1 MDLKIV
7 NTGNTTN
14 ISTISTTVSTT
25 TPSNITRT
33 VSFKIIWK
41 ELDSTMFFIYVFF
54 INRKYKMNDPSIQK
68 RLECDVDMLFVQ
80 LTKILDKFGYGWKFT
95 LEDILGMGLSLND
108 MGEELYTLVIEMEGL
123 SMCPEKW
130 SEPPCDRPD
139 SPI

>member
-41 ELDSTMFFIYVFF
+41 ELDSPGETTDVLTCFSACTNGKFMSMSGAKTRQIGNLKVGALMRCLMYLTLYIIKG
-54 INRKYKMNDPSIQK
+54 IN
-68 RLECDVDMLFVQ
+68 
-80 LTKILDKFGYGWKFT
+80 
-95 LEDILGMGLSLND
+95 
-108 MGEELYTLVIEMEGL
+108 
-123 SMCPEKW
+123 
-130 SEPPCDRPD
+130 
-139 SPI
+139 

>member
-41 ELDSTMFFIYVFF
+41 ELDSPGETTDVLTCFSVRVQI
-54 INRKYKMNDPSIQK
+54 KMS
-68 RLECDVDMLFVQ
+68 M
-80 LTKILDKFGYGWKFT
+80 WKVWVWV
-95 LEDILGMGLSLND
+95 EVHVRRYSLA
-108 MGEELYTLVIEMEGL
+108 
-123 SMCPEKW
+123 W
-130 SEPPCDRPD
+130 R
-139 SPI
+139 

>member
-41 ELDSTMFFIYVFF
+41 ELDSPGETTDVLTCFSA
-54 INRKYKMNDPSIQK
+54 RLYK
-68 RLECDVDMLFVQ
+68 
-80 LTKILDKFGYGWKFT
+80 WKFMSMSGAKT
-95 LEDILGMGLSLND
+95 RNSEEMGGTS
-108 MGEELYTLVIEMEGL
+108 
-123 SMCPEKW
+123 
-130 SEPPCDRPD
+130 R
-139 SPI
+139 

>member
-41 ELDSTMFFIYVFF
+41 ELDSPGETTDVLTFFMFL
-54 INRKYKMNDPSIQK
+54 RLYKWNLCLCQEQ
-68 RLECDVDMLFVQ
+68 RQ
-80 LTKILDKFGYGWKFT
+80 DKSG
-95 LEDILGMGLSLND
+95 
-108 MGEELYTLVIEMEGL
+108 
-123 SMCPEKW
+123 
-130 SEPPCDRPD
+130 
-139 SPI
+139 

>member
-41 ELDSTMFFIYVFF
+41 ELDSPGETT
-54 INRKYKMNDPSIQK
+54 
-68 RLECDVDMLFVQ
+68 DVLKCFSTCTNGNLCHEQ
-80 LTKILDKFGYGWKFT
+80 RQDKFEICEIDDLF
-95 LEDILGMGLSLND
+95 EDSRNFNF
-108 MGEELYTLVIEMEGL
+108 
-123 SMCPEKW
+123 
-130 SEPPCDRPD
+130 
-139 SPI
+139 

>member
-41 ELDSTMFFIYVFF
+41 ELDSPGERT
-54 INRKYKMNDPSIQK
+54 DH
-68 RLECDVDMLFVQ
+68 
-80 LTKILDKFGYGWKFT
+80 LTCFSACTNGNLCLCQEQRQDKFEICETDEWF
-95 LEDILGMGLSLND
+95 EDSRNF
-108 MGEELYTLVIEMEGL
+108 YF
-123 SMCPEKW
+123 
-130 SEPPCDRPD
+130 
-139 SPI
+139 

>member
-41 ELDSTMFFIYVFF
+41 EFDSPMFFIYVFF
-54 INRKYKMNDPSIQK
+54 IK
-68 RLECDVDMLFVQ
+68 
-80 LTKILDKFGYGWKFT
+80 
-95 LEDILGMGLSLND
+95 
-108 MGEELYTLVIEMEGL
+108 
-123 SMCPEKW
+123 
-130 SEPPCDRPD
+130 
-139 SPI
+139 

>member
-41 ELDSTMFFIYVFF
+41 ELDSPGETT
-54 INRKYKMNDPSIQK
+54 
-68 RLECDVDMLFVQ
+68 DV
-80 LTKILDKFGYGWKFT
+80 LTCVLRSCTNGKFGYGSH
-95 LEDILGMGLSLND
+95 EQ
-108 MGEELYTLVIEMEGL
+108 
-123 SMCPEKW
+123 
-130 SEPPCDRPD
+130 RR
-139 SPI
+139 

>member
-41 ELDSTMFFIYVFF
+41 ELDSPGETTDVLTCFSACTNENLCRYVSSS
-54 INRKYKMNDPSIQK
+54 K
-68 RLECDVDMLFVQ
+68 
-80 LTKILDKFGYGWKFT
+80 DKTNWKF
-95 LEDILGMGLSLND
+95 EGRSSH
-108 MGEELYTLVIEMEGL
+108 EMFNVPHVNI
-123 SMCPEKW
+123 MKW
-130 SEPPCDRPD
+130 EINFTP
-139 SPI
+139 

>member
-41 ELDSTMFFIYVFF
+41 ELDSPGETT
-54 INRKYKMNDPSIQK
+54 
-68 RLECDVDMLFVQ
+68 DVLSACTN
-80 LTKILDKFGYGWKFT
+80 TKFMSMSGAKT
-95 LEDILGMGLSLND
+95 GM
-108 MGEELYTLVIEMEGL
+108 T
-123 SMCPEKW
+123 
-130 SEPPCDRPD
+130 
-139 SPI
+139 